1 MSGLTRAESQARTR
15 QLIIQAASRLF
26 LREGFQRTSLEEIGE
41 QAGFTRGA
49 VYSNFPSKT
58 AMGIAVI
65 DELYAREAARLEG
78 MLSATESVDEW
89 FDALARWADETV
101 GDPQWTRL
109 EIELAASSAHDE
121 SYRAAT
127 AARYEVMRGRWVA
140 LFGERFGG
148 TAGIEPETLGA
159 VAVGLGLG
167 AGVQR
172 AFDPSLSGSAWVELL
187 RMVLVGG
194 VAGARAGVVA
204 GGAGVDG

>member
-15 QLIIQAASRLF
+15 QLIIQAATGLF

-41 QAGFTRGA
+41 EAGFTRGA

-65 DELYAREAARLEG
+65 DELYAQEAERLEEA
-78 MLSATESVDEW
+78 LSETERTDEW
-89 FDALARWADETV
+89 FDALARWADETI
-101 GDPQWTRL
+101 GDPAWTRF

-121 SYRAAT
+121 DYRAAT
-127 AARYEVMRGRWVA
+127 AARYEEMRARWVA

-148 TAGIEPETLGA
+148 PSGMEPETLGA
-159 VAVGLGLG
+159 IVVALGLG

-172 AFDPSLSGSAWVELL
+172 AFDPRVSGSAWVQMLRLL
-187 RMVLVGG
+187 LSRDP
-194 VAGARAGVVA
+194 GA
-204 GGAGVDG
+204 